1 MGVSDKAHLK
11 IRVHVTLP
19 EQGESTR
26 RRENQIRRIV
36 DWIESREGLM
46 SSEADETAVV
56 GRISEL
62 SVGKENRAMPAI
74 STIKP
79 AKSYEW
85 FWFGPTVN
93 RGVSKQGWAQAA
105 SKGFATE
112 AD

>member
-1 MGVSDKAHLK
+1 
-11 IRVHVTLP
+11 
-19 EQGESTR
+19 
-26 RRENQIRRIV
+26 
-36 DWIESREGLM
+36 M
-46 SSEADETAVV
+46 SSETDEITVV
-56 GRISEL
+56 DRILGS
-62 SVGKENRAMPAI
+62 SVGKQNRAIPAI

-105 SKGFATE
+105 SKGFAAE